1 MLICTDCDTD
11 ADVTGKCRPAY
22 VLDKSATCWMN
33 PHSTALKWRAR
44 ERETHV
50 WKGSMGAS
58 REFSISELF
67 KRM

>member
-1 MLICTDCDTD
+1 MLICTDCDAD

-22 VLDKSATCWMN
+22 VLDKSALYSAQMACKGKE
-33 PHSTALKWRAR
+33 A
-44 ERETHV
+44 HV